1 MNLIEEIK
9 GTDIYLL
16 DQIIKGRF
24 LPEHKILDAGCGRGR
39 NMRWFANHNYN
50 VQGCDT
56 NEEMLQES
64 PPYTG
69 LPATCFKVAAV
80 ENMPYANDE
89 FDHVICNAVL
99 HFAESPQHFLAMMKE
114 MHRVLKPGGVLFI
127 RMTSK
132 FGLPENYTD
141 MGNGRFLQQDGYE
154 RFLLTKDLLNQVKTA
169 IGFEQLEPVKSIL
182 VEELRSMTT
191 LVLTKVG

>member
-1 MNLIEEIK
+1 MENIK

-16 DQIIKGRF
+16 DQIMKGRY
-24 LPEHKILDAGCGRGR
+24 LPHQKILDAGCGRGR
-39 NMRWFANHNYN
+39 NMRWFALNNYN
-50 VQGCDT
+50 VVGCDT
-56 NEEMLQES
+56 NADMLQES

-69 LPATCFKVAAV
+69 LPSSAFKVAAI
-80 ENMPYANDE
+80 ENMPYGDAE

-99 HFAESPQHFLAMMKE
+99 HFAESPEHFLDMMRE
-114 MHRVLKPGGVLFI
+114 MHRVLKPRGILFI

-132 FGLPENYTD
+132 FGLPENYTTV
-141 MGNGRFLQQDGYE
+141 GNGRYLQQDGYE
-154 RFLLTKDLLNQVKTA
+154 RFLLTKDLLNQAKTN

-191 LVLTKVG
+191 LVLRKL